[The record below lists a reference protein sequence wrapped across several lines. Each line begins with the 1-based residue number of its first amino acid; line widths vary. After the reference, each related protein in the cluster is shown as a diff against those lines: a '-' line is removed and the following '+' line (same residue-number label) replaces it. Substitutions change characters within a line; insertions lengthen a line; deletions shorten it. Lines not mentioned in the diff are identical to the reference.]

1 MSSQYSAVCDVRECQ
16 CLGAIWWDVNS
27 DLSERSPR
35 SERASERLCLFSFF
49 NLFAGSIDMGIHR
62 YGRAR
67 YGYDANEPT
76 MLHGGFNTIKVA

>member
-1 MSSQYSAVCDVRECQ
+1 
-16 CLGAIWWDVNS
+16 
-27 DLSERSPR
+27 
-35 SERASERLCLFSFF
+35 
-49 NLFAGSIDMGIHR
+49 MGIHR